1 MQFAVLV
8 AVLLGIAA
16 LASDL
21 GLIRATQA
29 SMQNAADAGALEG
42 ARWTDA
48 IDDNPRRQLA
58 KDAIRRTY
66 DLDAKVHIEGATDE
80 YFSEATGLGAGPV
93 VQTFAAGGIHGA
105 GGLAPA
111 SIGQYKPN
119 PQPNSSNEQHGD
131 LVAGDYAAG
140 VDASL
145 EFSDYTR
152 TDFAPVAASASQG
165 ARSFLARL
173 RRTHDAEG
181 LDAIP
186 GVSNNGG
193 GVPILFGLGPLTLP
207 NTGAAY
213 DVRRDG
219 VTVRATA
226 IAESRPALHV
236 GARTLRAI
244 DPLSSPVLAPYG
256 YLVIGRQEFGET
268 LQIIP
273 STFTGY
279 EVGLVTPVIDLAWWL
294 ERFEAGTHTSTIVL
308 FAFEDGVVRES
319 SDHEAPDDL
328 PPGWVLRVS
337 DQDVVPPSSPGE
349 WYSPVA
355 NGRNSV
361 LEVGRI
367 LRVDPPPA
375 NYEDYFF
382 IPPDVP
388 LTPEQ
393 LAALPGKWQMRYQVN
408 EPLVAPD
415 DTPPDSPGDLIDRD
429 LVFVAVAVPVDA
441 NLGFESP
448 KRIVGF
454 LTFECL
460 ATPVYTPSPSAPNAD
475 IDDYVPSHL
484 RLDLQLRADYV
495 FPTGASAV
503 SRSGRT
509 ALASGTSFAFANDG
523 EVEQF
528 VHDEIDPNVVVDDN
542 GVLDLDVAFKFV
554 ARFGPLA
561 PVLVR

>member
-1 MQFAVLV
+1 VLVQFAVLV

-58 KDAIRRTY
+58 KDAIKRTY
-66 DLDAKVHIEGATDE
+66 DLDAKVHVEGATDE
-80 YFSEATGLGAGPV
+80 YFTEARGLGAGPV

-119 PQPNSSNEQHGD
+119 PQPNSENVQHGD
-131 LVAGDYAAG
+131 LVAGVFDTEA
-140 VDASL
+140 DTSL
-145 EFSDYTR
+145 EYGNYSR
-152 TDFAPVAASASQG
+152 TDFEPVAAGESQG

-173 RRTHDAEG
+173 RRTHNPQG

-186 GVSNNGG
+186 GVSNTGG

-226 IAESRPALHV
+226 IAQAQPALQV
-236 GARTLRAI
+236 GPRTYRDRDAVTPT
-244 DPLSSPVLAPYG
+244 DLAPFG
-256 YLVIGRQEFGET
+256 YLVIGRQILNEKSPFT
-268 LQIIP
+268 P
-273 STFTGY
+273 ATFTGY
-279 EVGLVTPVIDLAWWL
+279 ETGLVTPVIDLAWWVK
-294 ERFEAGTHTSTIVL
+294 RVQSGAHTSTTE
-308 FAFEDGVVRES
+308 FYAFEDGLVRETA
-319 SDHEAPDDL
+319 DHDAAETMTA
-328 PPGWVLRVS
+328 GWVLRAS
-337 DQDVVPPSSPGE
+337 DRDVLPPVSPGA
-349 WYSPVA
+349 WYAPKAS
-355 NGRNSV
+355 GRSSA
-361 LEVGRI
+361 LEVGRV

-375 NYEDYFF
+375 NYQDYFF
-382 IPPDVP
+382 PPLQAP
-388 LTPEQ
+388 LSAAQ
-393 LAALPGKWQMRYQVN
+393 LNALPGKKQMRYQVD

-415 DTPPDSPGDLIDRD
+415 DTPPDSPGDLVDRD
-429 LVFVAVAVPVDA
+429 LVFVAVAVPVDTA
-441 NLGFESP
+441 LGFESP

-454 LTFECL
+454 LTFECV
-460 ATPVYTPSPSAPNAD
+460 ATPVYTPSPSALNASA
-475 IDDYVPSHL
+475 DDYIPSHL
-484 RLDLQLRADYV
+484 RLDLRLRTDYV
-495 FPTGASAV
+495 FPTNASAV
-503 SRSGRT
+503 SKHGRAAILPGIT
-509 ALASGTSFAFANDG
+509 FDFGDDAYVENLVVTEDDEAAPAGSLEMRHAFAFLS
-523 EVEQF
+523 E
-528 VHDEIDPNVVVDDN
+528 
-542 GVLDLDVAFKFV
+542 
-554 ARFGPLA
+554 FGPLA